1 MSSCCGTPEPPKKS
15 SCGCESEPV
24 KESSCCDEQESEPVK
39 ASSCCS
45 EQKLEPA
52 KESSCCGGAEP
63 VVIAS
68 SCCGTPEPVEMS
80 SCCSGE
86 TGKKKRLDLLLWSTI
101 TLVSIAYIFDL
112 FFAETT
118 LTSVPAV
125 ALMTGSVHVLMN
137 SMWIGLAIGM
147 LFVGLLGRV
156 PREFVTSLLGE
167 GGSFSGILRATFAGL
182 FLDLCSH
189 GILLVGMRLYQRGAS
204 LGQVMAFLIAS
215 PWNSLSLTVI
225 LIALIGWQWT
235 LLFIVFSMVIGIIS
249 GLIFESLVKNKTLPA
264 NPNSIELKDFKP
276 WPEAKL
282 RLKQTRFD
290 FSWFTSMLW
299 EGIKDSRMIV
309 RWLLLG
315 VLLAAAIR
323 TFVPIDSFQTY
334 FGATLAGLG
343 MTLIVATILEIC
355 SEGSTPI
362 AADLVTR
369 AQAPGNGF
377 AFLMTGVATDYT
389 EIMSL
394 RETTGSWK
402 IALFLPLITVPQVV
416 LLSWIMNIVGT

>member
-1 MSSCCGTPEPPKKS
+1 
-15 SCGCESEPV
+15 
-24 KESSCCDEQESEPVK
+24 
-39 ASSCCS
+39 
-45 EQKLEPA
+45 
-52 KESSCCGGAEP
+52 
-63 VVIAS
+63 
-68 SCCGTPEPVEMS
+68 MS
-80 SCCSGE
+80 SCCSPPE
-86 TGKKKRLDLLLWSTI
+86 TPEQQSCCGSEPAKKSRPDLLLWI
-101 TLVSIAYIFDL
+101 TLSL
-112 FFAETT
+112 
-118 LTSVPAV
+118 V
-125 ALMTGSVHVLMN
+125 ALGYVIDLVAADLVYPWPSLASLVEAIRHLMD
-137 SMWIGLAIGM
+137 SMWIGLALGM

-156 PREFVTSLLGE
+156 PREFVTSLLGK
-167 GGSFSGILRATFAGL
+167 GDTFLGILRATIAGL

-189 GILLVGMRLYQRGAS
+189 GILLVAMRLYQRGAS

-225 LIALIGWQWT
+225 LIALIGWKWT
-235 LLFIVFSMVIGIIS
+235 LLFVVFSMMIGIIS
-249 GLIFESLVKNKTLPA
+249 GLVFDLLVRKGALPS
-264 NPNSIELKDFKP
+264 NPNTIEAIDFQP
-276 WPEAKL
+276 WIETKKGW
-282 RLKQTRFD
+282 RETN
-290 FSWFTSMLW
+290 FSVNWWSSMAW

-315 VLLAAAIR
+315 VILASAIR

-402 IALFLPLITVPQVV
+402 VALFLPIVTVPQVV
-416 LLSWIMNIVGT
+416 VISWVMNLVGR

>member
-1 MSSCCGTPEPPKKS
+1 MSSCCEP
-15 SCGCESEPV
+15 
-24 KESSCCDEQESEPVK
+24 
-39 ASSCCS
+39 
-45 EQKLEPA
+45 
-52 KESSCCGGAEP
+52 
-63 VVIAS
+63 
-68 SCCGTPEPVEMS
+68 PEPVEPAD
-80 SCCSGE
+80 CCGGE
-86 TGKKKRLDLLLWSTI
+86 TKTKSRPDTLLWSTLI
-101 TLVSIAYIFDL
+101 LVTIGYCLDL
-112 FFAETT
+112 FAANSIQNWPSVASLAEAIR
-118 LTSVPAV
+118 S
-125 ALMTGSVHVLMN
+125 LMD
-137 SMWIGLAIGM
+137 SMWIGLALGM
-147 LFVGLLGRV
+147 FFVGVLGRV
-156 PREFVTSLLGE
+156 PREFVTSLLGQ
-167 GGSFSGILRATFAGL
+167 GDSFVGIVRATFAGVL
-182 FLDLCSH
+182 LDLCSH
-189 GILLVGMRLYQRGAS
+189 GILLVAMRLYQRGAS

-235 LLFIVFSMVIGIIS
+235 LIFIICSMIIGIAS
-249 GLIFESLVKNKTLPA
+249 GLVFNWLESRGTLPT
-264 NPNSIELKDFKP
+264 NPNTIELHDFKF
-276 WPEAKL
+276 WQQAKAG
-282 RLKQTRFD
+282 LKTTK
-290 FSWFTSMLW
+290 FSRHWWSSMLL

-369 AQAPGNGF
+369 AAAPGNGF
-377 AFLMTGVATDYT
+377 AFLMTGVSTDYT

-402 IALFLPLITVPQVV
+402 IALFLPLVTVPQVIV
-416 LLSWIMNIVGT
+416 FSWVMNLAGT

>member
-1 MSSCCGTPEPPKKS
+1 
-15 SCGCESEPV
+15 
-24 KESSCCDEQESEPVK
+24 
-39 ASSCCS
+39 
-45 EQKLEPA
+45 
-52 KESSCCGGAEP
+52 
-63 VVIAS
+63 
-68 SCCGTPEPVEMS
+68 
-80 SCCSGE
+80 
-86 TGKKKRLDLLLWSTI
+86 
-101 TLVSIAYIFDL
+101 
-112 FFAETT
+112 
-118 LTSVPAV
+118 
-125 ALMTGSVHVLMN
+125 
-137 SMWIGLAIGM
+137 MWIGLAIGM

-156 PREFVTSLLGE
+156 PREFVTSLLGK

-235 LLFIVFSMVIGIIS
+235 LLFIVCSMVIGIIS
-249 GLIFESLVKNKTLPA
+249 GLIFESLVKNNTLPA

-276 WPEAKL
+276 WPEAKR
-282 RLKQTRFD
+282 RLKQTAFD
-290 FSWFTSMLW
+290 LSWFTSMLW

>member
-1 MSSCCGTPEPPKKS
+1 MSSCC
-15 SCGCESEPV
+15 ES
-24 KESSCCDEQESEPVK
+24 
-39 ASSCCS
+39 
-45 EQKLEPA
+45 
-52 KESSCCGGAEP
+52 
-63 VVIAS
+63 
-68 SCCGTPEPVEMS
+68 PEPVEPP
-80 SCCSGE
+80 SCCASDNQ
-86 TGKKKRLDLLLWSTI
+86 KKSRPDLLLWSTLI
-101 TLVSIAYIFDL
+101 LVTLGYLLNIFAGSL
-112 FFAETT
+112 NLPATINT
-118 LTSVPAV
+118 LSQAIRE
-125 ALMTGSVHVLMN
+125 LMN
-137 SMWIGLAIGM
+137 SMWIGLALGM
-147 LFVGLLGRV
+147 FFVGVLGRV
-156 PREFVTSLLGE
+156 PREFVTSLLGK
-167 GGSFSGILRATFAGL
+167 GDTFSGILRATFAGVL
-182 FLDLCSH
+182 LDLCSH
-189 GILLVGMRLYQRGAS
+189 GILLVAMRLYQRGAS

-235 LLFIVFSMVIGIIS
+235 LLFIVCSMLIGIIS
-249 GLIFESLVKNKTLPA
+249 GLIFDLLVRKGTLPT
-264 NPNSIELKDFKP
+264 NPNTIELNNFKF
-276 WPEAKL
+276 WPEAKQ
-282 RLKQTRFD
+282 RWQAAT
-290 FSWFTSMLW
+290 FTIQWWGTMIW

-343 MTLIVATILEIC
+343 LTLVVATILEIC

-369 AQAPGNGF
+369 AEAPGNGF

-394 RETTGSWK
+394 KETTGSSK

-416 LLSWIMNIVGT
+416 LLSWLMNIA